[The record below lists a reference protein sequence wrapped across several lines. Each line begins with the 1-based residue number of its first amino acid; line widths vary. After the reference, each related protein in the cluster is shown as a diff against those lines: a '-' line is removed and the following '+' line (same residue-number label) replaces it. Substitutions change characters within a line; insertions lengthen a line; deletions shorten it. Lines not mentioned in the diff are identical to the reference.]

1 MLKLETPR
9 EMGYNGQV
17 KNENMGRTYM
27 AKTKEIKYPKGKNC
41 RRVRSA
47 SPYLGVMP
55 FIMKQKNDATNMFI
69 DEFKTAS
76 VDRYL
81 HKKRA
86 EGMPGLGIL
95 HVFIAAYIRVASQY
109 PGLNRFIRGQRL
121 YTRNN
126 IEYVMS
132 VKRELKSDA
141 EDSSIKVV
149 FELTDT
155 LEDVYRKME
164 EAIAVAR
171 QEGDSNTFDNV
182 ARVINHLPTILLR
195 WFVSFMQFLDY
206 FGIMPKIVE
215 EASPFHSS
223 VYVSNLGSLGIPPI
237 YHHLYNFGNTPMFIT
252 FGAKRREL
260 QLNAD
265 GTTSTHT
272 MVDYTIVTDERTTDG
287 HYLATALKGLEKLF
301 RNPEKLDTPP
311 ETVVEDVD

>member
-1 MLKLETPR
+1 MPEKKR
-9 EMGYNGQV
+9 KRRWGDRRD
-17 KNENMGRTYM
+17 GR
-27 AKTKEIKYPKGKNC
+27 KI
-41 RRVRSA
+41 RSLPPMQYIA
-47 SPYLGVMP
+47 VC
-55 FIMKQKNDATNMFI
+55 IMHKRNDAQNLFQSTIDYAYI
-69 DEFKTAS
+69 DEYIK
-76 VDRYL
+76 
-81 HKKRA
+81 KKRE
-86 EGMPGLGIL
+86 EGLAGFGFM
-95 HVFIAAYIRVASQY
+95 HVMVAAYVRMVSQK
-109 PGLNRFIRGQRL
+109 PAVNRFIAGWKIFSRHEIILSMMIKKEMKVNAQ
-121 YTRNN
+121 
-126 IEYVMS
+126 ES
-132 VKRELKSDA
+132 A
-141 EDSSIKVV
+141 IKVR
-149 FELTDT
+149 FNPTDT
-155 LEDVYRKME
+155 AEDVYRKME